1 RATPSRRSVP
11 ASLTGRLLRRP
22 VAGFYAAVDNEAAL
36 DWHKRERF
44 VPPNHY
50 VIVPNA
56 LCDQRPDL
64 VREVW
69 RMLVKSRAAATPEG
83 SIDPWPVGIEANRKA
98 LEAAIRFATQQH
110 MITTPITVEELF
122 HPLIRD
128 IAP

>member
-1 RATPSRRSVP
+1 MNMPKDPRVRTLIENPH
-11 ASLTGRLLRRP
+11 
-22 VAGFYAAVDNEAAL
+22 EAAL

-110 MITTPITVEELF
+110 MITKPITVEELF